1 MGFFTGSCSPK
12 IHARVPRSQ
21 PPSSDTLAPI
31 PNTNFRDQKEPIMPT
46 ITLYTNPDSTPESGE
61 HVEVGLTDG
70 GFIHP
75 QVARAIAGTTTAERL
90 VLTETSLELL
100 YQPWFWSVALT
111 AEVDFL
117 DLGLEA
123 DTGLGWVEETLEGL
137 EGAAGE
143 VARGTRVELGG

>member
-1 MGFFTGSCSPK
+1 MGFFTGPYFPK

-21 PPSSDTLAPI
+21 LPSSDTLAPI

-46 ITLYTNPDSTPESGE
+46 ITLYITPDNAPENGE
-61 HVEVGLTDG
+61 HIEVGLTDG

-75 QVARAIAGTTTAERL
+75 QVARAIAGTTAERL
-90 VLTETSLELL
+90 ILTETRLELL
-100 YQPWFWSVALT
+100 HQPWFWSVALA

-123 DTGLGWVEETLEGL
+123 DTGLGWVEETLRGV
-137 EGAAGE
+137 GRAAGE
-143 VARGTRVELGG
+143 VVAGTRVELYG